1 MMMAKEKIKV
11 GFYFFIKALSRI
23 LSRTNLN
30 RIIRL
35 SALLLV
41 VLLVPTL
48 LAESPPAELWQPEVK
63 VTFVIASMAFLNYYL
78 TIKN

>member
-1 MMMAKEKIKV
+1 MMMAKEKIRL
-11 GFYFFIKALSRI
+11 GFYIFIKGLSRI

-48 LAESPPAELWQPEVK
+48 LAEAPPAELWQPEVK
-63 VTFVIASMAFLNYYL
+63 ATFVIASMAFLNYL
-78 TIKN
+78 TTKN